1 MPKHGD
7 AAVRRFVI
15 LGELP
20 LAGHADGTEL
30 DGASIGIEPLEIL
43 FGGKPANF
51 IESILDRFFSLK
63 HGAGQRHGDF
73 DGDGIYGLAS
83 DLCGHG
89 ISSVKTPAT
98 TTLSGRRHRYLVE
111 TIRVFFGF
119 RDGSIAYLP
128 KCVYIILCEHPW
140 QPAEKSKA
148 TRTNITEASA
158 RRGFLY

>member
-98 TTLSGRRHRYLVE
+98 TTLSGRRHRYLV
-111 TIRVFFGF
+111 
-119 RDGSIAYLP
+119 DYPSILRIPRRKHSLFTEMCLHHFVRA
-128 KCVYIILCEHPW
+128 
-140 QPAEKSKA
+140 PAA
-148 TRTNITEASA
+148 AM
-158 RRGFLY
+158 